1 MKKNHIWYL
10 AAGALLLGACS
21 TDPTE
26 WADDMNPTPAE
37 GAEIELFGVH
47 PETKTLGG
55 GSRVAI
61 AGDRAVWSE
70 QDSIGVFNAASTA
83 PAKFLLT
90 SGAGTAEGTFAGK
103 IGYEEGDKL
112 YVLVPY
118 AAENPYLLDEPEPI
132 LPTAAKIGFNGQ
144 MQDGFGPQAE
154 AHLGRYAYMASKPV
168 ELVDGRAQLQ
178 LSYLAVKMS
187 FEFSLP
193 EAATVRFLTMSV
205 DQNILYDKGV
215 VDLTAD
221 APAAK
226 GWGTPSR
233 CLTVGFKNGAVTAG
247 QTVTAH
253 MMMLPADLSD
263 KKVTF
268 YVSAERAD
276 GTPVTYT
283 TSKPKGLNFEVATSY
298 TAEVSGLAAYDT
310 HIPMVYVPGGSLN
323 ICGLGVDGLTPQQIL
338 DKDYKVNSF
347 WIGRTEVTN
356 QQYCDFLNVRNPASH
371 QLGAWLAGY
380 MGVLDDKI
388 LQIEQKGGKWVPK
401 SGPILSADG
410 ETTTEGSYA
419 DYPMIGVT
427 HTGAAAYS
435 WYMAHKILGYPDT
448 EKTEEYLPS
457 EAQWEYAATGSEWNP
472 EAMYQFFAGG
482 NDPDELMWSCQNC
495 DSEGSSCLGLYVGN
509 GDDPNA
515 MSPSGSFN
523 GGTHP
528 VAKLKPNYL
537 GIYDMSGNVSELC
550 ADWFNSANFPYG
562 TALDP
567 RCKDISAADDY
578 YGDETRAV
586 RGGFWQSFASNGFTF
601 SRDAVIYNYY
611 STTMGFRFFLP
622 LR

>member
-1 MKKNHIWYL
+1 MKKNYIWYL
-10 AAGALLLGACS
+10 AAGVLSLSACS
-21 TDPTE
+21 TDPTDL
-26 WADDMNPTPAE
+26 ADEVNPAPAE
-37 GAEIELFGVH
+37 GVEIELFGVH
-47 PETKTLGG
+47 PTTKTLGG
-55 GSRVAI
+55 KSRVAI
-61 AGDRAVWSE
+61 AGDRAVWSDR
-70 QDSIGVFNAASTA
+70 DSIGVFNAASTA
-83 PAKFLLT
+83 PEKFVLT
-90 SGAGTAEGTFAGK
+90 NGEGTAEGTFAGK
-103 IGYEEGDKL
+103 IGSEEGEKL
-112 YVLVPY
+112 YVLAPYVPDTV
-118 AAENPYLLDEPEPI
+118 AI
-132 LPTAAKIGFNGQ
+132 VPTAAKIGFNGQ
-144 MQDGFGPQAE
+144 TQDGFGPQAE

-168 ELVDGRAQLQ
+168 VLADGKAQLE

-233 CLTVGFKNGAVTAG
+233 CLTVGFKNGAVAAG
-247 QTVTAH
+247 QVVTAH
-253 MMMLPADLSD
+253 MMMLPVDLSG

-268 YVSAERAD
+268 YVSAEKAD

-283 TSKPKGLNFEVATSY
+283 MSKPKGLKFEVATSY
-298 TAEVSGLAAYDT
+298 TAEVDGLKAYDT

-323 ICGLGVDGLTPQQIL
+323 ICGLSVDGLTTQQLL

-356 QQYCDFLNVRNPASH
+356 QQFCDFLNVRNPQSY

-380 MGVLDDKI
+380 MGVLDEM
-388 LQIEQKGGKWVPK
+388 LQIEQKDGKWVPK

-410 ETTTEGSYA
+410 KTTTVGSYA

-448 EKTEEYLPS
+448 DKTEEYLPS

-472 EAMYQFFAGG
+472 EAMYTLLAGG
-482 NDPDELMWSCQNC
+482 NDPDELMWYCQNC
-495 DSEGSSCLGLYVGN
+495 DSEGSSCQGLYIGN
-509 GDDPNA
+509 GTDPDS
-515 MSPSGSFN
+515 MSPNGSFN

-578 YGDETRAV
+578 YGEETRAV
-586 RGGFWQSFASNGFTF
+586 RGGFWQTYAYYGCTF
-601 SRDAVIYNYY
+601 VRDAVIYNYY
-611 STTMGFRFFLP
+611 STTMGFRAFLP